1 MQKVKQIEHLWGGEN
16 PKTFGQLTDEQKS
29 TLEKYYSSIYK
40 NHDRRMMIM
49 AREASVQLTLQN
61 ALLMYEFFYPPLL
74 ELDFTH
80 NPISIFGK
88 GIKISPSARWIGGL
102 ILQIVSIIL
111 SAKSTFSPINDN
123 TTLSGFKNNNMMGLI
138 HYISQMLQVILH
150 LIFATGVVY
159 LLKVNKYL
167 NTCIHTPGLEWV
179 VPTAL
184 YFFRVF

>member
-1 MQKVKQIEHLWGGEN
+1 MWAAEN
-16 PKTFGQLTDEQKS
+16 PTTFVQLPDEQKT

-61 ALLMYEFFYPPLL
+61 ALLMYEFFYEPLL

-80 NPISIFGK
+80 NPISIFGFDLPNN
-88 GIKISPSARWIGGL
+88 PSARWIGGMFFQ
-102 ILQIVSIIL
+102 ILSIML

-123 TTLSGFKNNNMMGLI
+123 AILSGFKNDNLKGLVY
-138 HYISQMLQVILH
+138 YIGQMLQVMLH

-159 LLKVNKYL
+159 LLKVNKY
-167 NTCIHTPGLEWV
+167 I
-179 VPTAL
+179 
-184 YFFRVF
+184 